1 MSILCL
7 LYYNH
12 RMVSKSD
19 NILRTRPIGETYE
32 IYNKKHNHKLQFV
45 KRSEDQYDDLN
56 KPKAYISAG
65 EILRQHK
72 LEHSGTVRG
81 SSNHPSF
88 IIITSGPNRGK
99 KLSEL

>member
-19 NILRTRPIGETYE
+19 IIFRTQPIGETYE

-45 KRSEDQYDDLN
+45 KRSEDQYEDLN
-56 KPKAYISAG
+56 KPKTYTSAG

-81 SSNHPSF
+81 SRNHPSF
-88 IIITSGPNRGK
+88 ITITSGPNRGK